1 MPQMGNPEL
10 VLAPLSDKST
20 VHLTPREVEVARFL
34 AYGASNKQ
42 IAQKLD
48 VSDFTV
54 RDHVSCLLKKF
65 EVDSRARLAVVLSS
79 GFVVGQVFLSK

>member
-1 MPQMGNPEL
+1 M
-10 VLAPLSDKST
+10 
-20 VHLTPREVEVARFL
+20 ARLL

-65 EVDSRARLAVVLSS
+65 GVDSRARLAVVLSS
-79 GFVVGQVFLSK
+79 GFVVGQSLSAEMITDPLHPSGLFCW

>member
-1 MPQMGNPEL
+1 MGNLEHASVLIPER
-10 VLAPLSDKST
+10 ST
-20 VHLTPREVEVARFL
+20 VRLTPREVEVARFL

-42 IAQKLD
+42 IAQKLN

-54 RDHVSCLLKKF
+54 RDHVSCLLRKF

-79 GFVVGQVFLSK
+79 GFVIGQVFLLK

>member
-1 MPQMGNPEL
+1 MGDVEHVPMP
-10 VLAPLSDKST
+10 ST
-20 VHLTPREVEVARFL
+20 EEWAIHLTPREIEVARFL

-54 RDHVSCLLKKF
+54 RDHVSRLLKKF
-65 EVDSRARLAVVLSS
+65 DVDSRARLAVVLSS
-79 GFVVGQVFLSK
+79 GFVVGQVFLPN

>member
-1 MPQMGNPEL
+1 MSNIDGMSVSL
-10 VLAPLSDKST
+10 TDKSI
-20 VHLTPREVEVARFL
+20 VHLTPREVEVARLL

-42 IAQKLD
+42 IAQKLN

-65 EVDSRARLAVVLSS
+65 GVASRARLAVVLSS
-79 GFVVGQVFLSK
+79 GFVVGQIFLPK

>member
-1 MPQMGNPEL
+1 MGNLEHVSVSL
-10 VLAPLSDKST
+10 TEKST
-20 VHLTPREVEVARFL
+20 VHLTPREVEVARCL

-54 RDHVSCLLKKF
+54 RDHVSCLLRKF
-65 EVDSRARLAVVLSS
+65 KVDSRARLAVKLSS
-79 GFVVGQVFLSK
+79 GFVVGQVFLPN

>member
-1 MPQMGNPEL
+1 MGNLER
-10 VLAPLSDKST
+10 VSVPLSEKST

-54 RDHVSCLLKKF
+54 RDHVSCLLRKF
-65 EVDSRARLAVVLSS
+65 GVDSRARLAVVLSS
-79 GFVVGQVFLSK
+79 GFVVGQVFLPS

>member
-1 MPQMGNPEL
+1 MGNLERVSVPRSE
-10 VLAPLSDKST
+10 KST

-42 IAQKLD
+42 IAQKLA

-54 RDHVSCLLKKF
+54 RDHVSSLLRKF
-65 EVDSRARLAVVLSS
+65 DVDSRARLAVVLSS
-79 GFVVGQVFLSK
+79 GLMVGQVFLPS